1 MPQSLLLLRTFLNT
15 SSSKA
20 FQRKLPWKGTT
31 TTATEDAT
39 WLRLWW
45 ASLPYVNWFILPPCF
60 IHEKIESRGGVRH
73 FPKDIQL
80 VRARW
85 LQTTVS
91 IDQQMLDY
99 HNAVLISRQM
109 FLLTSQFSNFW
120 SKTNN
125 EGSTDCPTKERT
137 PPASAMGSD
146 TSRTVSFVSY
156 GLNSH
161 CYLSN
166 LFGEVLVNYSL

>member
-1 MPQSLLLLRTFLNT
+1 MQQSLLPLRAFLNT

-20 FQRKLPWKGTT
+20 FWRKPPWKVTT
-31 TTATEDAT
+31 TTATEDAP
-39 WLRLWW
+39 WLRPWW
-45 ASLPYVNWFILPPCF
+45 VSLPYIYWFILPPCF
-60 IHEKIESRGGVRH
+60 IHEKIESRGRGSDTFLRV
-73 FPKDIQL
+73 

-109 FLLTSQFSNFW
+109 TSQFSNFW
-120 SKTNN
+120 FKTNN
-125 EGSTDCPTKERT
+125 EGCTDCPTKDRT
-137 PPASAMGSD
+137 PPASAMVSD

-161 CYLSN
+161 CFLSN
-166 LFGEVLVNYSL
+166 MFGEVLVHYSL